1 MEVRLRLVRKSL
13 HLHGEADRLDGLR
26 PPGPSHVPE
35 QRTINYPQQGRWV
48 DKKGDGWIRGEGGW
62 IGGEMGG

>member
-1 MEVRLRLVRKSL
+1 MEVRLGLVRKSL

-35 QRTINYPQQGRWV
+35 QRTINYLQQG
-48 DKKGDGWIRGEGGW
+48 GDGWIRR
-62 IGGEMGG
+62 EMGGYKGRCLDKR

>member
-1 MEVRLRLVRKSL
+1 MEVRLGLVRKSL

-35 QRTINYPQQGRWV
+35 QRKINYPQQG
-48 DKKGDGWIRGEGGW
+48 GDGWIRR
-62 IGGEMGG
+62 EMGG